1 MKYASSGS
9 WSSYGATHIPN
20 MTAKALSLNIESGSI
35 FEEYDTGDH
44 FIWSGSA
51 WNQMS

>member
-1 MKYASSGS
+1 MAIKFLAGNRLQGTNSERTG
-9 WSSYGATHIPN
+9 
-20 MTAKALSLNIESGSI
+20 MTTNIEAGTI

-51 WNQMS
+51 WNQMT